1 MFEIASLIVVNLV
14 IAAAIG
20 FVIGYI
26 LGKNSSIQFEK
37 KLSNRDDTE
46 IRSVGGAKQKAK
58 VNPIFRKNSNLD
70 SKPLILSTPRQ
81 SGRDN
86 FLKIRGIDEGTME
99 ILNEAG
105 IYHFDQIS
113 KWNTKNCSWVEE
125 TLLLHGR
132 IRKEKWVEQAKI
144 LAEGNETE
152 YSLKVENG
160 ELEVDEE
167 TIIEEIQEELT
178 PSEEPIQK

>member
-14 IAAAIG
+14 IAAALG
-20 FVIGYI
+20 FIIGYI

-37 KLSNRDDTE
+37 KLNNRDDKE
-46 IRSVGGAKQKAK
+46 IQSLGGANQKTK

-70 SKPLILSTPRQ
+70 YKPLILSTPRQ

-86 FLKIRGIDEGTME
+86 FLKIRGIDETTMKL
-99 ILNEAG
+99 LNETG
-105 IYHFDQIS
+105 IYHFDQVS
-113 KWNTKNCSWVEE
+113 KWNTKNCAWIEE
-125 TLLLHGR
+125 YLHFHGR

-160 ELEVDEE
+160 ELLEE
-167 TIIEEIQEELT
+167 EPIIEEITENTPTQEAN
-178 PSEEPIQK
+178 SK